1 MERKL
6 SILVL
11 MILAFLVLLLLHN
24 FLAVPFLVRKKKP
37 WAYAAVTLALLGGFV
52 AYVLLTHAGRGPEM
66 RPPMPPEGAFPPPPG
81 GPGGPPPPSG
91 GPGGPAGRGP
101 IPPEWLEMLLGVL
114 LLAANVG
121 LIYWIQAR
129 RSTARIRELEAEL
142 KQRDEQPVPAMS
154 ETMLFRSEGRD
165 VRVEV
170 AQIRFIEGMSEY
182 VKIWQDSIQEPL
194 IVLERLKNLE
204 EMLPAGQFLRVH
216 RSYIV
221 NLARIRATTAGQI
234 TLDDGTQ
241 IPIGDSYRDK
251 FRKMTIFGKTQ

>member
-1 MERKL
+1 
-6 SILVL
+6 
-11 MILAFLVLLLLHN
+11 MIIAFLALLLLHN
-24 FLAVPFLVRKKKP
+24 VLAVPFLVRKKKP

-81 GPGGPPPPSG
+81 GPWGPG
-91 GPGGPAGRGP
+91 GPGGPEGKGP
-101 IPPEWLEMLLGVL
+101 IRPEWFEMILGVL

-204 EMLPAGQFLRVH
+204 EKLPAGQFLRVH

>member
-1 MERKL
+1 
-6 SILVL
+6 
-11 MILAFLVLLLLHN
+11 MILAFLALLLLHN

-52 AYVLLTHAGRGPEM
+52 AYVLLTHGGPGPEM
-66 RPPMPPEGAFPPPPG
+66 PPPRAPEGDFPPPPG
-81 GPGGPPPPSG
+81 GPWGPG
-91 GPGGPAGRGP
+91 GPGGPAGKGP

-154 ETMLFRSEGRD
+154 ETMLFRSEGQD
-165 VRVEV
+165 VRVEA

-182 VKIWQDSIQEPL
+182 VKIWRDDAGEPL

-221 NLARIRATTAGQI
+221 NLSRIRATAAGQI
-234 TLDDGTQ
+234 TLDDGTR
-241 IPIGDSYRDK
+241 IPVGDSYRDK

>member
-1 MERKL
+1 
-6 SILVL
+6 
-11 MILAFLVLLLLHN
+11 MILAFLALLLLHN

-52 AYVLLTHAGRGPEM
+52 AYVLLTHGGPG
-66 RPPMPPEGAFPPPPG
+66 PGMPPPRAPEGDFPPPPG
-81 GPGGPPPPSG
+81 GPWGPG
-91 GPGGPAGRGP
+91 GPGGPAGKGP

-165 VRVEV
+165 VRVEA

-182 VKIWQDSIQEPL
+182 VKIFLSDSEEPVVVLYSLKRL
-194 IVLERLKNLE
+194 IEQ
-204 EMLPAGQFLRVH
+204 LPADRFMRIH
-216 RSYIV
+216 RSYIISLDHIAEASRTSV
-221 NLARIRATTAGQI
+221 RLDNGRSLPVGELYRPAFSDYLA
-234 TLDDGTQ
+234 
-241 IPIGDSYRDK
+241 SC
-251 FRKMTIFGKTQ
+251 

>member
-1 MERKL
+1 
-6 SILVL
+6 
-11 MILAFLVLLLLHN
+11 MIFAFLALLLLHN
-24 FLAVPFLVRKKKP
+24 FLAVPFLVRKKKL
-37 WAYAAVTLALLGGFV
+37 WAYAVVTLALLGGFV

-81 GPGGPPPPSG
+81 GPGGPPPPPG

-101 IPPEWLEMLLGVL
+101 IPPEWLEMILGVL

-129 RSTARIRELEAEL
+129 RSATRIRELEAAL
-142 KQRDEQPVPAMS
+142 KQRDEQPAPAAPDVMS
-154 ETMLFRSEGRD
+154 FRSEGQD
-165 VRVEV
+165 VRVEA
-170 AQIRFIEGMSEY
+170 AQIRYIEGMSEY
-182 VKIWQDSIQEPL
+182 VKIWRDGAAEPL

-221 NLARIRATTAGQI
+221 NLARIRATGADGI
-234 TLDDGTQ
+234 TLDDGTR

-251 FRKMTIFGKTQ
+251 FRKMTIFGKTK

>member
-1 MERKL
+1 
-6 SILVL
+6 
-11 MILAFLVLLLLHN
+11 MILAFLALLLLHN

-37 WAYAAVTLALLGGFV
+37 WAYATVTLALLGGFV
-52 AYVLLTHAGRGPEM
+52 AYVLLTHGGPG
-66 RPPMPPEGAFPPPPG
+66 PGMPPPRAPEGDFPPPPG
-81 GPGGPPPPSG
+81 GPWGPG
-91 GPGGPAGRGP
+91 GPGGPAGKGP

-121 LIYWIQAR
+121 LIYWIEAR

-142 KQRDEQPVPAMS
+142 KQRDEQPVAAMS

-165 VRVEV
+165 VRVEA

-182 VKIWQDSIQEPL
+182 VKIWRDDAGEPL

-221 NLARIRATTAGQI
+221 NLSRIRATAAGQI
-234 TLDDGTQ
+234 TLDDGTR
-241 IPIGDSYRDK
+241 IPVGDSYRDK

>member
-1 MERKL
+1 
-6 SILVL
+6 
-11 MILAFLVLLLLHN
+11 MIFAFLVLLLLHN

-37 WAYAAVTLALLGGFV
+37 WAYAAVTLALLGGFI
-52 AYVLLTHAGRGPEM
+52 AYALLSHSGPGPGM
-66 RPPMPPEGAFPPPPG
+66 PPPMAPEGDFPPPPG
-81 GPGGPPPPSG
+81 GPFGPG
-91 GPGGPAGRGP
+91 GPGGPEGRGP

-129 RSTARIRELEAEL
+129 RSATRIRELEAAL
-142 KQRDEQPVPAMS
+142 KQRDEQPAPAAPDVIS
-154 ETMLFRSEGRD
+154 FRSEGQD
-165 VRVEV
+165 VRVEA
-170 AQIRFIEGMSEY
+170 AQIRYIEGMSEY
-182 VKIWQDSIQEPL
+182 VKIWRDGAAEPL

-221 NLARIRATTAGQI
+221 NLARIRATGADGI
-234 TLDDGTQ
+234 TLDDGTR

-251 FRKMTIFGKTQ
+251 FRKMTIFGKTK

>member
-1 MERKL
+1 
-6 SILVL
+6 
-11 MILAFLVLLLLHN
+11 
-24 FLAVPFLVRKKKP
+24 
-37 WAYAAVTLALLGGFV
+37 
-52 AYVLLTHAGRGPEM
+52 
-66 RPPMPPEGAFPPPPG
+66 
-81 GPGGPPPPSG
+81 
-91 GPGGPAGRGP
+91 
-101 IPPEWLEMLLGVL
+101 MLLGVL